1 MKKTILAFATILS
14 LGVFTTMSLSSCSGD
29 DGTDEIKDGTA
40 KESAF
45 GEPSDHLPK
54 EASFFYGFWAT
65 GGGPTSFIL
74 YPDGT
79 CKGFDNQSA
88 NSAGT
93 GEWTYNTTTNIL
105 STTIKSSQYQVT
117 LCNKKGTAWTGV
129 QLGSNL
135 AQTFQM
141 SNPTLIILS
150 GSKWT
155 DGSNTM
161 TIGKTIEIE
170 RVYVKELD
178 DFRVT
183 CSMEYGNNY
192 DKSYSLQYIKRL
204 FEFSYYIKGGIT
216 SSGLVGTYKVKS
228 YVSGQNSYRWVTD
241 SSGSFNITDYFTPTP
256 TLRLSSSPSS
266 EYHLA
271 D

>member
-1 MKKTILAFATILS
+1 
-14 LGVFTTMSLSSCSGD
+14 MSLSSCSGD

-79 CKGFDNQSA
+79 CKGLDNQSA

-161 TIGKTIEIE
+161 TIGKTIKTE
-170 RVYVKELD
+170 RNGAIL
-178 DFRVT
+178 T
-183 CSMEYGNNY
+183 ISMDYANND
-192 DKSYSLQYIKRL
+192 DKSENYQYIKRM
-204 FEFSYYIKGGIT
+204 IT
-216 SSGLVGTYKVKS
+216 ITYNAVSGMTESGLVGSYEIKS
-228 YVSGQNSYRWVTD
+228 YVSKNDSYRWVTD
-241 SSGSFNITDYFTPTP
+241 RKGSFNITDYFSPTP
-256 TLRLSSSPSS
+256 TLRMSDSPSS

-271 D
+271 N